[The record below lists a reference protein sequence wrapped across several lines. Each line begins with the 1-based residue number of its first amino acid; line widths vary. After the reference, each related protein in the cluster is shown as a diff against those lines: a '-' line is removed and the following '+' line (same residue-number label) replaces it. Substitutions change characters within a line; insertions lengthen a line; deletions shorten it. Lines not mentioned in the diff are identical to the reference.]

1 MYAVVGCFWAWSLF
15 ETERRYR
22 CQAHCSSL
30 FCCSRTHAHCQPAP
44 DEASYVVNRLRDKGI
59 LVGTEGPHHNVIKVR
74 PPLCFSQQDADY
86 MVECLDAILKED
98 GLLHA

>member
-1 MYAVVGCFWAWSLF
+1 
-15 ETERRYR
+15 
-22 CQAHCSSL
+22 
-30 FCCSRTHAHCQPAP
+30 
-44 DEASYVVNRLRDKGI
+44 VNRLRDKGI